1 MNENK
6 VRDNESLDIKFKDKK
21 KDKKNKPKDGSFDLL
36 SSAGDDYLNKLSGE
50 NEAIKESEEKDA
62 DALLDTHEFD
72 LSIDLNN
79 SDAATLDSNDEKNT
93 STIETKVV
101 NDDSR
106 KLSDE
111 KNSSLEK
118 KDTKDL
124 NSIFEIVNNNVK
136 EATNLFNKNIEM
148 KRKIEEQLDAL
159 RKDKEE
165 HEAKK
170 NADYQKIKTYKQEVY
185 DKLKAKK
192 EEVESEIASLK
203 ETQIKI
209 INEKN
214 KFEKY
219 KREELTRLKE
229 QEAKNQIILEEEKA
243 KLEEEKNKLKVEK
256 NSLEEAKHSLELD
269 RIKYE
274 NDKNELAN
282 NLMKFNELVGDFTVG
297 IDRFNL
303 DDN

>member
-62 DALLDTHEFD
+62 DTLLDTHEFD

-111 KNSSLEK
+111 KNSSSEK

-256 NSLEEAKHSLELD
+256 NSLEETKHSLELD

>member
-79 SDAATLDSNDEKNT
+79 TDTVTLDSNDEKNT

-111 KNSSLEK
+111 KNSSSEK

-159 RKDKEE
+159 RKDKEA

>member
-36 SSAGDDYLNKLSGE
+36 SSAGDDYLNNLSGE
-50 NEAIKESEEKDA
+50 NEAIKESEEA
-62 DALLDTHEFD
+62 DTLLDTHEFD

-79 SDAATLDSNDEKNT
+79 SDAATLDSNDEKDT
-93 STIETKVV
+93 SIIETKVAH
-101 NDDSR
+101 DDSR
-106 KLSDE
+106 KLNDE
-111 KNSSLEK
+111 KNSSSEK

-159 RKDKEE
+159 RKDKEA

-185 DKLKAKK
+185 DKLKTKK
-192 EEVESEIASLK
+192 EEVESEIATLK

-256 NSLEEAKHSLELD
+256 NSLEEAKHSLEID

>member
-6 VRDNESLDIKFKDKK
+6 VRDNGSLDIKFKDKK

-62 DALLDTHEFD
+62 DTLLDTHEFD

-111 KNSSLEK
+111 KNSSSEK

-203 ETQIKI
+203 GTQIKI

-256 NSLEEAKHSLELD
+256 NSLEEAKHSLEID

>member
-6 VRDNESLDIKFKDKK
+6 VRDNGSLDIKFKDKK

-62 DALLDTHEFD
+62 DTLLDTHEFD

-111 KNSSLEK
+111 KNSSSEK

-148 KRKIEEQLDAL
+148 KRKIEEQIDAL

>member
-1 MNENK
+1 M
-6 VRDNESLDIKFKDKK
+6 
-21 KDKKNKPKDGSFDLL
+21 
-36 SSAGDDYLNKLSGE
+36 SGE

-62 DALLDTHEFD
+62 DTLLDTHEFD

-111 KNSSLEK
+111 KNSSSEK

>member
-50 NEAIKESEEKDA
+50 NEAIKESEEKDV

-79 SDAATLDSNDEKNT
+79 TDTVTLDSNDEKNT

-111 KNSSLEK
+111 KNSSSEK

-136 EATNLFNKNIEM
+136 EATN
-148 KRKIEEQLDAL
+148 
-159 RKDKEE
+159 
-165 HEAKK
+165 
-170 NADYQKIKTYKQEVY
+170 
-185 DKLKAKK
+185 
-192 EEVESEIASLK
+192 
-203 ETQIKI
+203 
-209 INEKN
+209 
-214 KFEKY
+214 
-219 KREELTRLKE
+219 
-229 QEAKNQIILEEEKA
+229 
-243 KLEEEKNKLKVEK
+243 
-256 NSLEEAKHSLELD
+256 
-269 RIKYE
+269 
-274 NDKNELAN
+274 
-282 NLMKFNELVGDFTVG
+282 
-297 IDRFNL
+297 
-303 DDN
+303 

>member
-50 NEAIKESEEKDA
+50 NETIKESEEKDA
-62 DALLDTHEFD
+62 DTLLDTHEFD

-111 KNSSLEK
+111 KNSSSEK

>member
-62 DALLDTHEFD
+62 DTLLDTHEFD

-111 KNSSLEK
+111 KNSSSEK

-229 QEAKNQIILEEEKA
+229 QEANNQIILEEEKA

>member
-62 DALLDTHEFD
+62 DTLLDTHEFD

-111 KNSSLEK
+111 KNSSSEK

-256 NSLEEAKHSLELD
+256 NSLEEAKHSLEID

>member
-62 DALLDTHEFD
+62 DTLLDTHEFD

-111 KNSSLEK
+111 KNSSSEK

-282 NLMKFNELVGDFTVG
+282 NLMKFNELVGDLPLEL
-297 IDRFNL
+297 IDSI
-303 DDN
+303 

>member
-79 SDAATLDSNDEKNT
+79 TDTVTLDSNDEKNT

-111 KNSSLEK
+111 KNSSSEK

>member
-62 DALLDTHEFD
+62 DTLLDTHEFD

-111 KNSSLEK
+111 KNSSSEK

-159 RKDKEE
+159 RKDKEA

>member
-6 VRDNESLDIKFKDKK
+6 VRDNGSLDIKFKDKK

-62 DALLDTHEFD
+62 DTLLDTHEFD

-111 KNSSLEK
+111 KNSSSEK

-203 ETQIKI
+203 GTQIKI

>member
-62 DALLDTHEFD
+62 DTLLDTHEFD

-106 KLSDE
+106 KLIDE
-111 KNSSLEK
+111 KNSSSEK

>member
-36 SSAGDDYLNKLSGE
+36 SSAGDDYLNNLSGE
-50 NEAIKESEEKDA
+50 NEAIKESEEA
-62 DALLDTHEFD
+62 DTLLDTHEFD

-79 SDAATLDSNDEKNT
+79 SDAATLDSNDEKDT
-93 STIETKVV
+93 SIIETKVAH
-101 NDDSR
+101 DDSR
-106 KLSDE
+106 KLNDE
-111 KNSSLEK
+111 KNSSSEK

-159 RKDKEE
+159 RKDKEA

-185 DKLKAKK
+185 DKLKTKK

>member
-36 SSAGDDYLNKLSGE
+36 SSAGDDYLNNLSGE

-62 DALLDTHEFD
+62 DTLLDTHEFD

-79 SDAATLDSNDEKNT
+79 SDAAILDSNDEKNT

-106 KLSDE
+106 KH
-111 KNSSLEK
+111 
-118 KDTKDL
+118 TKDL

>member
-62 DALLDTHEFD
+62 DTLLDTHEFD

-111 KNSSLEK
+111 KNSSSEK

>member
-36 SSAGDDYLNKLSGE
+36 SSAGDDYLNNLSGE

-62 DALLDTHEFD
+62 DTLLDTHEFD

-79 SDAATLDSNDEKNT
+79 SDAAILDSNDEKNT

-111 KNSSLEK
+111 KNSSSEK

>member
-36 SSAGDDYLNKLSGE
+36 SSAGDDYLNNLSGE
-50 NEAIKESEEKDA
+50 NEAIKESEEA
-62 DALLDTHEFD
+62 DTLLDTHEFD

-79 SDAATLDSNDEKNT
+79 SDAATLDSNDEKDT
-93 STIETKVV
+93 SIIETKVAH
-101 NDDSR
+101 DDSR
-106 KLSDE
+106 KLNDE
-111 KNSSLEK
+111 KNSSSEK

-136 EATNLFNKNIEM
+136 EATNLFNKNIGM

-159 RKDKEE
+159 RKDKEA

-185 DKLKAKK
+185 DKLKTKK
-192 EEVESEIASLK
+192 EEVESEIATLK

-256 NSLEEAKHSLELD
+256 NSLEEAKHSLEID

>member
-79 SDAATLDSNDEKNT
+79 TDTVTLDSNDEKNT

-111 KNSSLEK
+111 KNSSPEK

>member
-50 NEAIKESEEKDA
+50 NEAIKESEEKDV

-79 SDAATLDSNDEKNT
+79 TDTVTLDSNDEKNT

-111 KNSSLEK
+111 KNSSSEK

>member
-36 SSAGDDYLNKLSGE
+36 SSAGDDYLNNLSGE
-50 NEAIKESEEKDA
+50 NEAIKESEEA
-62 DALLDTHEFD
+62 DTLLDTHEFD

-79 SDAATLDSNDEKNT
+79 SDAATLDSNDEKDT
-93 STIETKVV
+93 SIIETKVAH
-101 NDDSR
+101 DDSR
-106 KLSDE
+106 KLNDE
-111 KNSSLEK
+111 KNSSSEK

-159 RKDKEE
+159 RKDKEA

-185 DKLKAKK
+185 DKLKTKK

-256 NSLEEAKHSLELD
+256 NSLEEAKHSLEID